1 MATEVVIPMLGVT
14 IETGLIV
21 EWLKKEG
28 DPVQK
33 GESLFVVE
41 ADKVVTEVE
50 SPAAGVLAKI
60 LLPVGQKMPVLTV
73 VAVITEP
80 GEAVPARYLAAAP
93 APAVAEPEPA
103 VAVPMPAPAVTAA
116 PGPLRAV
123 PAARAL
129 AREKGLDLGAIRGSG
144 PEGVIL
150 HRDVAAAVA
159 TPAPPA
165 SHLARRAAE
174 KAGLPLEAVPGT
186 GVRGRV
192 MQADVAAAAAEAAAP
207 RLGKVIPMDRMRRI
221 IARRMAE
228 SAFTAPHIY
237 FFSDVGM
244 DALLA
249 FREQILPD
257 FEARLGLRPSVN
269 DFLIKA
275 AALTI
280 RDYPMLNAS
289 VRGEEIH
296 IQPDINVCLAV
307 ALPDGL
313 ITPAIAAADAC
324 GLADIVRQRADLVR
338 RARSGGLTVAELER
352 GTFTISSLAQYDVTH
367 FTAILNPPQSAIL
380 SVGRT
385 RDRLYLNHGQVAAE
399 RIATLGLSVDHRI
412 IDGTLAAE
420 FLQALKARLE
430 KPAFTFLHI

>member
-14 IETGLIV
+14 IETGIIV
-21 EWLKKEG
+21 EWLKQEG
-28 DPVQK
+28 DAVQK

-60 LLPVGQKMPVLTV
+60 LLPVGRKVPVLTV

-80 GEAVPARYLAAAP
+80 GEAVPARYLGAAP
-93 APAVAEPEPA
+93 APAAAAPEP
-103 VAVPMPAPAVTAA
+103 VPPMPAPAA
-116 PGPLRAV
+116 PAPAGPRRAV

-129 AREKGLDLGAIRGSG
+129 AREKGLDLGAVRGSG

-159 TPAPPA
+159 APAPPA

-174 KAGLPLEAVPGT
+174 RAGLPLEPIAGT
-186 GVRGRV
+186 GVRGRI
-192 MQADVAAAAAEAAAP
+192 MQADVAAAAAEAAVP

-280 RDYPMLNAS
+280 RDYPLLNAS

-296 IQPDINVCLAV
+296 ILPDINVCLAV

-313 ITPAIAAADAC
+313 ITPAIAAADAG

-352 GTFTISSLAQYDVTH
+352 GTFTISSLAQYDITH

-385 RDRLYLNHGQVAAE
+385 RDRLYLNNGQVAAE

-430 KPAFTFLHI
+430 KPAFTFMHI

>member
-14 IETGLIV
+14 IETGIIV
-21 EWLKKEG
+21 EWLKNEG

-60 LLPVGQKMPVLTV
+60 LLPVGQKVPVLTV

-80 GEAVPARYLAAAP
+80 GEAVPARFLGAAP
-93 APAVAEPEPA
+93 VPAAAEPEPA
-103 VAVPMPAPAVTAA
+103 VAVPAPAAPAA

-150 HRDVAAAVA
+150 HRDVVAAAA

-313 ITPAIAAADAC
+313 ITRPRNTPRWRPFKYDQDYPTFVASDIGAAF
-324 GLADIVRQRADLVR
+324 IRK
-338 RARSGGLTVAELER
+338 ARELGFHVAPH
-352 GTFTISSLAQYDVTH
+352 TNHCQM
-367 FTAILNPPQSAIL
+367 NPDHPLFFSA
-380 SVGRT
+380 RDFCT
-385 RDRLYLNHGQVAAE
+385 RDPM
-399 RIATLGLSVDHRI
+399 GLRWGGWSWMP
-412 IDGTLAAE
+412 GAG
-420 FLQALKARLE
+420 
-430 KPAFTFLHI
+430 

>member
-1 MATEVVIPMLGVT
+1 
-14 IETGLIV
+14 
-21 EWLKKEG
+21 
-28 DPVQK
+28 
-33 GESLFVVE
+33 
-41 ADKVVTEVE
+41 
-50 SPAAGVLAKI
+50 
-60 LLPVGQKMPVLTV
+60 MPVLTV

-80 GEAVPARYLAAAP
+80 GEAVPARFLGAGPAPAVVEPEP
-93 APAVAEPEPA
+93 APAVA
-103 VAVPMPAPAVTAA
+103 VPLPAPAAPAA

-129 AREKGLDLGAIRGSG
+129 AREKGLDLGAVRGSG

-150 HRDVAAAVA
+150 HRDVAAAA

-186 GVRGRV
+186 GVRGRI

-207 RLGKVIPMDRMRRI
+207 RLGKVMPMDRMRRI

-249 FREQILPD
+249 FREQILPE

-275 AALTI
+275 AALSI
-280 RDYPMLNAS
+280 RD
-289 VRGEEIH
+289 
-296 IQPDINVCLAV
+296 
-307 ALPDGL
+307 
-313 ITPAIAAADAC
+313 
-324 GLADIVRQRADLVR
+324 
-338 RARSGGLTVAELER
+338 
-352 GTFTISSLAQYDVTH
+352 
-367 FTAILNPPQSAIL
+367 
-380 SVGRT
+380 
-385 RDRLYLNHGQVAAE
+385 
-399 RIATLGLSVDHRI
+399 
-412 IDGTLAAE
+412 
-420 FLQALKARLE
+420 
-430 KPAFTFLHI
+430 

>member
-14 IETGLIV
+14 IETGIIV
-21 EWLKKEG
+21 EWLKNEG

-60 LLPVGQKMPVLTV
+60 LLPVGQKVPVLTV

-80 GEAVPARYLAAAP
+80 GEAVPARFLGAAP
-93 APAVAEPEPA
+93 VPAAAEPEPA
-103 VAVPMPAPAVTAA
+103 VAVPAPAAPAA

-129 AREKGLDLGAIRGSG
+129 AREKGLDLGAVRGSG

-150 HRDVAAAVA
+150 HRDVVAAAA

-385 RDRLYLNHGQVAAE
+385 RDRLYLNNGQVAAE

-430 KPAFTFLHI
+430 KPAFTFMHI